1 MIMIKK
7 DRLIWGS
14 VLGVIGML
22 IIIFYGFLLMPF
34 YVSLIIGVPLLVVG
48 IIIIFNKS
56 EDTIEKRKDLNN

>member
-22 IIIFYGFLLMPF
+22 IIIFYGFLLMP
-34 YVSLIIGVPLLVVG
+34 LKENGNKDGLAHGQKLL
-48 IIIIFNKS
+48 
-56 EDTIEKRKDLNN
+56 L